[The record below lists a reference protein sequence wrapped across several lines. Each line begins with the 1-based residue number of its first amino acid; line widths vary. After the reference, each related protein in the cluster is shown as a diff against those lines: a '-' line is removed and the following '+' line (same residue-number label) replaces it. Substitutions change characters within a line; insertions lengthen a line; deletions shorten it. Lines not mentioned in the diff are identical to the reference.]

1 VGILSLRDVERSTDR
16 SFGEHR
22 SRQVASKV
30 VVGSF
35 AKSACDVVI
44 AAVMLILLLPLMLAV
59 ALAIKLE
66 SAGPVLYRSRRVG
79 LHGVEFEMLKF
90 RKMHRDALGPP
101 LTSRHDERLT
111 GVGSLLVRTKL
122 DELPQLWNVVRGHMS
137 LVGPRP
143 EAPVFVGFYPD
154 DYRTVLRV
162 KPGITGLSQL
172 AFAKENDI
180 LERPELAGRYT
191 DRLLPAKIA
200 IDSLY
205 IARRSLF
212 YDARILAW
220 TFAAIVLRLDVAVD
234 RDGGELSVRRRPE
247 TPRTAFEEGT

>member
-1 VGILSLRDVERSTDR
+1 VGILSLKDVEQTTDR
-16 SFGEHR
+16 SFGER
-22 SRQVASKV
+22 GLRRDASEVA
-30 VVGSF
+30 VGSF
-35 AKSACDVVI
+35 AKSACDFVV
-44 AAVMLILLLPLMLAV
+44 AAVSLVILSPLMLALAV
-59 ALAIKLE
+59 AIKLE

-79 LHGVEFEMLKF
+79 LHGEEFEMLKF
-90 RKMHRDALGPP
+90 RKMHRDAVGPP
-101 LTSRHDERLT
+101 LTSRHDDRLT

-154 DYRTVLRV
+154 DYQTVLRV

-191 DRLLPAKIA
+191 DRLLPAKIT

-205 IARRSLF
+205 VARRSLL
-212 YDARILAW
+212 YDARIVAW

-234 RDGGELSVRRRPE
+234 RDSGELSVRRRPE
-247 TPRTAFEEGT
+247 TPRTAVEEGT